1 MSLEKYIEKIEDF
14 TNKKILITGCTS
26 GIGLEAARILARK
39 NADIV
44 MLVRNKSKADSLR
57 EELTKINSN
66 INIDFISYDQ
76 CDYDSIDKAVKEINE
91 KHSDF
96 YALVANAGVFHHSH
110 TDLSKQNHPITI
122 ETNFLGLWHFLD
134 QIIDT
139 CHHKK
144 IIIQGSLVAKMHIKK
159 NVDIYNPKFT
169 ALKQYMISKSCAES
183 LWYSYAMNNKD
194 NEFILVEPGMTSTDI
209 IRELKQPIRFLGHV
223 FMRTIS
229 HSAKKASLTILK
241 GLEEQS
247 HNLDFYV
254 PRHFFT
260 MRGYPKKVKFPKRR
274 IREYL
279 LHK

>member
-1 MSLEKYIEKIEDF
+1 MSINKYIENLQDF
-14 TNKKILITGCTS
+14 SGKKIIITGCTS
-26 GIGLEAARILARK
+26 GIGLEAVRILAKK
-39 NADIV
+39 NANIV
-44 MLVRNKSKADSLR
+44 MLARNKAKAEKVID
-57 EELTKINSN
+57 ELLAINSN
-66 INIDFISYDQ
+66 INIDFIQYDQ
-76 CDYDSIDKAVKEINE
+76 CDYDSIDSAVKEIKE

-110 TDLSKQNHPITI
+110 SDLSKQNRPITI
-122 ETNFLGLWHFLD
+122 DTNYFGLRHFLD
-134 QIIDT
+134 QIVDT

-144 IIIQGSLVAKMHIKK
+144 ILIQGSMVAKMHIKK
-159 NVDIYNPKFT
+159 NTDILSLKYPP
-169 ALKQYMISKSCAES
+169 LKQYMISKCCVES
-183 LWYSYAMNNKD
+183 LWYNYAINTKD
-194 NEFILVEPGMTSTDI
+194 NDFVLVEPGMTSTDI

-223 FMRTIS
+223 FMRTVS